1 MKHAL
6 PIALALMLTACADS
20 ALAPEVPSAE
30 AVAPSAPAPVT
41 AALTAVVFNEDAVS
55 SEIWIE
61 ADVAARAW
69 IEVTHHGGTLAEFGV
84 EGSHRG
90 GVVVPR
96 LPGQQNRVVVTMTIA
111 GYEAARETID
121 IPPRIE
127 G

>member
-1 MKHAL
+1 MKRIL
-6 PIALALMLTACADS
+6 PIALALMLAACADS
-20 ALAPEVPSAE
+20 TLAPEVPSAE
-30 AVAPSAPAPVT
+30 AVAPNAPAPAT
-41 AALTAVVFNEDAVS
+41 ASLTAVVFNEDAVS

-69 IEVTHHGGTLAEFGV
+69 IEVTHHGGVLAEFGV

-96 LPGQQNRVVVTMTIA
+96 LPGQHNRVVIKMTIA

-121 IPPRIE
+121 VPPRIE

>member
-1 MKHAL
+1 MKRTL

-41 AALTAVVFNEDAVS
+41 ASLTAVVFNEDAVS
-55 SEIWIE
+55 SEVWIE
-61 ADVAARAW
+61 ADAAQAW
-69 IEVTHHGGTLAEFGV
+69 IEVMHHGGTLAEFGV

-90 GVVVPR
+90 GVVVSR
-96 LPGQQNRVVVTMTIA
+96 LPGQHNRVVVTMTIA